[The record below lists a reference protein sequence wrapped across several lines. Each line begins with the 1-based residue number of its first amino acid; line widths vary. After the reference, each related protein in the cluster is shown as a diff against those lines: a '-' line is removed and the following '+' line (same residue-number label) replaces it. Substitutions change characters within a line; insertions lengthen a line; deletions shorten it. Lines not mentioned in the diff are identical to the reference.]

1 MRRDDDDD
9 DHINLDIGGF
19 SLSLP
24 RGCVALV
31 RPFSDLILWEENI
44 ICLINRN
51 YRIYLMK

>member
-1 MRRDDDDD
+1 MRRDDHDD

-31 RPFSDLILWEENI
+31 RPFSDLILWEENP
-44 ICLINRN
+44 R
-51 YRIYLMK
+51 RG